1 MKNSWNQLHEV
12 YPNEG
17 TTEELPMNIHFSD
30 GALRR
35 LQQLAQSEQP
45 KLQLMY
51 DNEDCGC
58 AVNGVP
64 LLAIVKHVDE
74 QYVAAQVATELLSVY
89 YFPQHA
95 IYFENEMQIDF
106 NPATNALKL
115 SSAQQIYTHDLH
127 VKNIG

>member
-1 MKNSWNQLHEV
+1 
-12 YPNEG
+12 
-17 TTEELPMNIHFSD
+17 MNIHFSER
-30 GALRR
+30 AAQR

-51 DNEDCGC
+51 DNEGCGC

-64 LLAIVKHVDE
+64 LLAIVEKAAE
-74 QYVAAQVATELLSVY
+74 QYATAEVSPDCLSVY

-95 IYFENEMQIDF
+95 IYFENEMRIDY
-106 NPATNALKL
+106 NPDTNALKL
-115 SSAQQIYTHDLH
+115 SSAQQIYTHDLR